1 MGLQVG
7 LFRSETTELRPL
19 MYVKNALCFVSVL

>member
-7 LFRSETTELRPL
+7 YIRSETTELWPL
-19 MYVKNALCFVSVL
+19 MYVKNALRFVSVL

>member
-7 LFRSETTELRPL
+7 LFRSETTELWPL
-19 MYVKNALCFVSVL
+19 MYVKNALRFVSVP

>member
-7 LFRSETTELRPL
+7 KFRSETTELWPL
-19 MYVKNALCFVSVL
+19 MYVKNALCLVSML

>member
-7 LFRSETTELRPL
+7 QFRSETTELWPL
-19 MYVKNALCFVSVL
+19 MYVKNALRFVSML